1 MNEAEGKL
9 LEEIL
14 KKRIEQLEAQ
24 IKKADIKI
32 QERTKIKPLEAELL
46 KKKEEIREAAV
57 IKVSLKGGIF
67 ELKKLLEAYE
77 RSKQAG

>member
-1 MNEAEGKL
+1 MNKTEGEL
-9 LEEIL
+9 LEEVL
-14 KKRIEQLEAQ
+14 RKRIRQLEVQ
-24 IKKADIKI
+24 IKEADIKI
-32 QERTKIKPLEAELL
+32 QERAKIKQLEAELL

-57 IKVSLKGGIF
+57 VKVSLKGGIF